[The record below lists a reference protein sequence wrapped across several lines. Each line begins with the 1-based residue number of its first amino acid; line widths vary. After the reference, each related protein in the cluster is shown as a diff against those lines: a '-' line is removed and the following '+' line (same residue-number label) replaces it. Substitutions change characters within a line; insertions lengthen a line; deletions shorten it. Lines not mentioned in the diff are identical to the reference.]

1 VHQDRRRC
9 ANNVEYCWAPSTAF
23 VLQDHR
29 QPRLEMKHTG
39 YIDYTF
45 GKDSVNI
52 GVVEPPELKNHDLDD
67 FTAAY

>member
-1 VHQDRRRC
+1 
-9 ANNVEYCWAPSTAF
+9 
-23 VLQDHR
+23 
-29 QPRLEMKHTG
+29 MKHTG